1 MNQELTVRWRSG
13 AVVLRFLVIGLAA
26 CSRATSLLVEDDP
39 WAEEESDSVTVA
51 ITNDNF
57 YDARIHAQYDGG
69 HRYALG
75 TIAGNGQQAEVT
87 IRWEPR
93 PIIFEIMFI
102 ISGAVYLSQP
112 VQALPGDIIEIRLPP
127 NIDASGFF
135 RRVRRS

>member
-1 MNQELTVRWRSG
+1 MRWSSGTVCS
-13 AVVLRFLVIGLAA
+13 VFLAMMMLAA
-26 CSRATSLLVEDDP
+26 CSRATSLLVEDES
-39 WAEEESDSVTVA
+39 WVEEEPDSITVA

-69 HRYALG
+69 HRYSLG
-75 TIAGNGQQAEVT
+75 TVAGNGQQAEVS

-102 ISGAVYLSQP
+102 VSGAVYLSHP
-112 VQALPGDIIEIRLPP
+112 VQALPGDIIEVRLPP

-135 RRVRRS
+135 RRVRRG